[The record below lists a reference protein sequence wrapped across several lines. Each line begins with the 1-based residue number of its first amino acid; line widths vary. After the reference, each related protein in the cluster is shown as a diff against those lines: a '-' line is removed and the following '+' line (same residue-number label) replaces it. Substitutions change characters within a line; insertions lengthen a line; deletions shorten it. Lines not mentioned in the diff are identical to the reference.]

1 MQSSLAVQA
10 HREALL
16 LYQQVLSLD
25 PLCVDALSNAALLL
39 QEAAS
44 SQEASSSA
52 AAASQTA
59 YPDDAWPLDLGLNLS
74 NLLLHVDVDF
84 GEAVGGS
91 GGGAGGA
98 GGGAG
103 GGGAGGG
110 GVSRSGGGGVARRV
124 AELYEAALRIN
135 GRHVPSLCNYAGFL
149 VTHQHSER
157 CLRRARGLLVRALG
171 LAPNHLDCLTSLGV
185 LAAFYPAAFREEEE
199 AAGAGEEAEEHT
211 CTRTAAAQE
220 ARVRIAQRL
229 FARALDLQPGL
240 PQFTCFTS
248 IKVRILT
255 EKSTKSS
262 SLRPHTLVA

>member
-84 GEAVGGS
+84 GEAV
-91 GGGAGGA
+91 
-98 GGGAG
+98 
-103 GGGAGGG
+103 
-110 GVSRSGGGGVARRV
+110 RR
-124 AELYEAALRIN
+124 RK
-135 GRHVPSLCNYAGFL
+135 R
-149 VTHQHSER
+149 
-157 CLRRARGLLVRALG
+157 
-171 LAPNHLDCLTSLGV
+171 
-185 LAAFYPAAFREEEE
+185 
-199 AAGAGEEAEEHT
+199 
-211 CTRTAAAQE
+211 
-220 ARVRIAQRL
+220 
-229 FARALDLQPGL
+229 
-240 PQFTCFTS
+240 
-248 IKVRILT
+248 
-255 EKSTKSS
+255 
-262 SLRPHTLVA
+262 